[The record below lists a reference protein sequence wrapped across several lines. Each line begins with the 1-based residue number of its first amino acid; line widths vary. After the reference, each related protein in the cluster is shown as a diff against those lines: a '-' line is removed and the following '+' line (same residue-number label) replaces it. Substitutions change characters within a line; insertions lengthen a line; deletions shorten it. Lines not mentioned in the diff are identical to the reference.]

1 MEQRLYQE
9 FMDCQDKLYRYAL
22 FLSREV
28 ADAEDILQETLIKL
42 WELKAKWGKWQ
53 SLEGYAMRM
62 IKNAYINFNIKRR
75 RNTLVELDE
84 IPERSSRT
92 EMDRK
97 IEVSHLMF
105 HFKSLIDTLPSIQRD
120 ILYLREIEEYEYKEI
135 AAILNITESQVK
147 VYLHRGRQSLR
158 TKTNANGRD

>member
-9 FMDCQDKLYRYAL
+9 FINCQDKLYRYAL

-42 WELKAKWGKWQ
+42 WELKAEWGKWQ

-62 IKNAYINFNIKRR
+62 IKNAFINFNIKRR
-75 RNTLVELDE
+75 RNIMVELDE
-84 IPERSSRT
+84 IPERGIGT
-92 EMDRK
+92 DMDRK
-97 IEVSHLMF
+97 IEVSHLML
-105 HFKSLIDTLPSIQRD
+105 HYKTLIDKLPSIQRN

-135 AAILNITESQVK
+135 AAILTLTESQVK

-158 TKTNANGRD
+158 KKTNANGRN